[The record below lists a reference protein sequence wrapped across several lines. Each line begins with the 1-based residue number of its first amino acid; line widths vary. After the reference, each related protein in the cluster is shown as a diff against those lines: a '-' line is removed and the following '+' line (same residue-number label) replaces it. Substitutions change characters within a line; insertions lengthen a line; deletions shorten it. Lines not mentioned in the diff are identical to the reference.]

1 MITSQ
6 ELAFVRLA
14 MRQRLLSVNVV
25 QEAVER
31 KKWDAPDRPITE
43 ILVDMGVL
51 GPDQATRL
59 KRQLE
64 GAAPPKEAPRMRAT
78 QVGKDPAAREDPDGP
93 LAGLPSRIGPYQLVR
108 MLGAGAMGAV
118 YHARHVELERDV
130 ALKLLQS
137 EGAPTARAI
146 QRFKREARLA
156 ARLDHPNIV
165 RVYEAGHEAGQHF
178 IAMDMV
184 RGRSVGE
191 LLTLGEVTVRRAVH
205 VMRKT
210 AEAVAYAHE
219 QGVIHRDLKPANI
232 LVDDRSGEPRV
243 TDFGLATLSEPDE
256 DDKLTRTG
264 AAVGTPAYMA
274 PEQVRGRVDEI
285 DRRTDVYALGA
296 TLYEMLTGAPP
307 FDAATFLELAK
318 RICDEDPVAP
328 RKKNPAVPAPVETV
342 CLKALEKDPAARYQ
356 SAADMAADLAAFLDD
371 APIRAQP
378 PGPVERARRWAR
390 RRPAFVA
397 GALGFAAVVGAGLG
411 FFLSL
416 PGTLELSTVPAGAAV
431 LLDGRELLDERGQTL
446 LTPPE
451 GALRLEV
458 AAGAHRLRFRLPGF
472 LDQAVG
478 VDVVRVGHGETLKLS
493 GTLVSTRGL
502 LRVET
507 EQPGGT
513 VAVFTPDGAPCG
525 EGPTPFLASLEAG
538 PYRIVVG
545 APGGWVVAPGAAAE
559 RIVTVPSGG
568 VEEKVPVPVVRDVA
582 ALRIEADPENVTV
595 RWARDGSSR
604 VAPAELP
611 GAGEHEVELSK
622 AGYLPQRLRVTVPP
636 GGRVERRVTLQ
647 PLAAWRR
654 PLDGRLLGPPLVRD
668 VDGDG
673 APDLVV
679 LEDGRDGPRLA
690 LLPGAGHTRAR
701 FRVDTTATAIL
712 DAEDVDGDGVLDL
725 LLGGEQHLELRDGRT
740 GRLVAR
746 AAGVHGPSAVVLRA
760 PNRPTQVLVLEDERP
775 RLLPISLAATGAP
788 LRGAPGRRAR
798 PALVPRG
805 VRLGAFAARSF
816 AVFPAA
822 GAALVWDTEAPEAAP
837 RRVALA
843 GVTPTSVALP
853 VAVDRE
859 RDPWVV
865 LVPEEGPAWLLDPQG
880 QARYQVGEAGARLRR
895 PSFALA
901 DRPWLLL
908 TDDARGRT
916 RAFALGPEGAREGQG
931 AVMQPGAVFLRAG
944 SEPAVAALG
953 LGPAAWSPTGDL
965 FAPAG
970 DGWVRVDAGSTDAE
984 PWASRDDEPV
994 VADADGDGLPEV
1006 LLPAPDGRAVVAL
1019 DPTPGR
1025 VRWRVR
1031 QPLPQTALVAALEAP
1046 AAGDLLL
1053 AAGERIVGRAGED
1066 GRVLLDQDLGGH
1078 VVGLTAARGGD
1089 RAVYAAARVDGGD
1102 PGAAALTRW
1111 LPTATGGWEQ
1121 VWKGVRR
1128 PASGLDALP
1137 LDLDGDKVFDVLC
1150 GGPLAVL
1157 RASDGGEVWAGRA
1170 GVQGAG
1176 STAAPRLLPGAA
1188 PLCVGPKDPG
1198 REKAAPLLAAHDP
1211 LGKLIWE
1218 VPLAVR
1224 ATLDGPW
1231 VNDPA
1236 RLILGEEREG
1246 VLVVVTERRVM
1257 ALRRTDGSESWSLD
1271 LPGVVGGLFVGGTPP
1286 RLVLTRAPD
1295 ELVCLDVGNGTA
1307 LWARRL
1313 PEDRPGGAPS
1323 PPAWLPPPRPGAPG
1337 LPRPSPGDPEPLPV
1351 VAVVAPSGVVV
1362 LVALDDGA
1370 LLGERR
1376 SPGATLLPWLVGVP
1390 TPQGGFVVAA
1400 TEDERLLALPVGPQR
1415 RPRLGRRERVREQA
1429 RRIDLGGAHV
1439 RPALGDLQAL
1449 VREDP
1454 ADASALA
1461 ALARAHLAL
1470 GEHAPAL
1477 EAARAASRVRQR
1489 LPEALR
1495 AQAEATFALGRPM
1508 QEEVE
1513 PLLHQLALVDPPQ
1526 AARVAADL
1534 AAQGG
1539 VDASRFLRRVREL
1552 APHDPSVRRLL
1563 GLERLRSIGKRV
1575 WNATSPDELADVRR
1589 VAAEA
1594 RAELLLSLTRH
1605 DDPETRAAA
1614 IVALLLE
1621 RRATAVFATRR
1632 PSRADAERLAL
1643 LNTLLGGLV
1652 PADLTRAAHR
1662 PLELARSLALTPD
1675 DGDIDA
1681 LSPVIAELVGL
1692 RPQWEGALQGIG
1704 SLRP

>member
-31 KKWDAPDRPITE
+31 KKWDAPDRPITD
-43 ILVDMGVL
+43 ILVDMGAL
-51 GPDQATRL
+51 GEDQASRL

-64 GAAPPKEAPRMRAT
+64 GGAAPKDAPRMRAT

-156 ARLDHPNIV
+156 ARLDHPNVV

-191 LLTLGEVTVRRAVH
+191 LLTLGEITVRRAVH
-205 VMRKT
+205 IMRKT

-243 TDFGLATLSEPDE
+243 TDFGLATLSEPDQ

-274 PEQVRGRVDEI
+274 PEQVRGHVDKI

-318 RICDEDPVAP
+318 RICEEDPAAP
-328 RKKNPAVPAPVETV
+328 RKKNPAVPGPVETV

-356 SAADMAADLAAFLDD
+356 TAADMAADLAAFLDD

-378 PGPVERARRWAR
+378 PGAVERARRWAR
-390 RRPAFVA
+390 RRPALMA

-416 PGTLELSTVPAGAAV
+416 PGTLEVSTVPAGASV
-431 LLDGRELLDERGQTL
+431 LLDGRELLDDKGQL
-446 LTPPE
+446 LRTPPE

-458 AAGAHRLRFRLPGF
+458 PAGAHRLRFRKDGY
-472 LDQAVG
+472 LDQALG
-478 VDVVRVGHGETLKLS
+478 VDVVRIGHGETLKLS
-493 GTLVSTRGL
+493 GTLVSTHGL
-502 LRVET
+502 LRVEMS
-507 EQPGGT
+507 EPGGAA
-513 VAVFTPDGAPCG
+513 AVFTPDGAPRG
-525 EGPTPFLASLEAG
+525 EGPTPFLARLEAG
-538 PYRIVVG
+538 AYRVVVS
-545 APGGWVVAPGAAAE
+545 APGGFIVPEGERERTVQVQPGGDEQRVA
-559 RIVTVPSGG
+559 VPL
-568 VEEKVPVPVVRDVA
+568 ERDVA
-582 ALRIEADPENVTV
+582 LLRIDADPENVTV
-595 RWARDGSSR
+595 RWLRDGSSR
-604 VAPAELP
+604 VAPADLP

-622 AGYLPQRLRVTVPP
+622 AGYLPQRLTIAVPP
-636 GGRVERRVTLQ
+636 KERVERRVTLQ

-654 PLDGRLLGPPLVRD
+654 PLDGRLLAPPLVRD

-701 FRVDTTATAIL
+701 FRVDTSARVVI

-740 GRLVAR
+740 GRLMGR
-746 AAGVHGPSAVVLRA
+746 TGGVHGPSAVVLRA
-760 PNRPTQVLVLEDERP
+760 PGRAAQVLVLDDERP
-775 RLLPISLAATGAP
+775 RLLPISLAATGSP
-788 LRGAPGRRAR
+788 PRGGARRGR

-805 VRLGAFAARSF
+805 VRMGAFAARSL

-822 GAALVWDTEAPEAAP
+822 GAALVWDTEAPETAP
-837 RRVALA
+837 RRVALE
-843 GVTPTSVALP
+843 GVTPTSAVLAVP
-853 VAVDRE
+853 VDRE

-865 LVPEEGPAWLLDPQG
+865 IVPEEGPAWLLDPQG
-880 QARYQVGEAGARLRR
+880 PARHRLGEPAARLRR
-895 PSFALA
+895 PSAAYAL
-901 DRPWLLL
+901 DRAWLLL
-908 TDDARGRT
+908 TDDAQART
-916 RAFALGPEGAREGQG
+916 RAFVLAPDRPPAEATGAPLG
-931 AVMQPGAVFLRAG
+931 PGAVFLRAG
-944 SEPAVAALG
+944 SEPAVQAAG
-953 LGPAAWSPTGDL
+953 LGPAAWAPSGDL

-994 VADADGDGLPEV
+994 IADADGDGLPEV

-1031 QPLPQTALVAALEAP
+1031 QPLPHAAVLASLEAP
-1046 AAGDLLL
+1046 GAPGDLLL
-1053 AAGERIVGRAGED
+1053 AAGDRLIGRAGGD
-1066 GRVLLDQDLGGH
+1066 GRALLDEALEGR
-1078 VVGLTAARGGD
+1078 VVGLAAARGD
-1089 RAVYAAARVDGGD
+1089 RSIYAAARAGGED
-1102 PGAAALTRW
+1102 PTIAVLRRWVPQGA
-1111 LPTATGGWEQ
+1111 GWRQ
-1121 VWKGVRR
+1121 VWDAVRR
-1128 PASGLDALP
+1128 PAQGLDALP
-1137 LDLDGDKVFDVLC
+1137 LDVDGDQVPDLLC

-1157 RASDGGEVWAGRA
+1157 RARDGGEVWTGRA
-1170 GVQGAG
+1170 GARGAA
-1176 STAAPRLLPGAA
+1176 STAAPRLLPGPA

-1198 REKAAPLLAAHDP
+1198 REKGAPLLAAHDP
-1211 LGKLIWE
+1211 LGRLVWE
-1218 VPLAVR
+1218 VPLAVT
-1224 ATLDGPW
+1224 AGADGPW
-1231 VNDPA
+1231 VPDPA

-1246 VLVVVTERRVM
+1246 VLVVVTERRVL
-1257 ALRRTDGSESWSLD
+1257 ALRRTDGSEAWSRD
-1271 LPGVVGGLFVGGTPP
+1271 LPGVVGAVFPGGTPS

-1323 PPAWLPPPRPGAPG
+1323 PPVWLPAAKPGAPG
-1337 LPRPSPGDPEPLPV
+1337 LPRPAPGDPDPLPV
-1351 VAVVAPSGVVV
+1351 VAVVAPSGAVL
-1362 LVALDDGA
+1362 LVALEDGT

-1376 SPGATLLPWLVGVP
+1376 SPGAALLPWLVGVP

-1415 RPRLGRRERVREQA
+1415 RPRLGRRERVREQG
-1429 RRIDLGGAHV
+1429 RRLDLGGPHL
-1439 RPALGDLQAL
+1439 RPALAELQAL

-1454 ADASALA
+1454 ADVSAQS

-1470 GEHAPAL
+1470 GEHPQAL
-1477 EAARAASRVRQR
+1477 EAARAALR
-1489 LPEALR
+1489 LRKGLPDALR
-1495 AQAEATFALGRPM
+1495 VQAEATFALGRPV

-1513 PLLHQLALVDPPQ
+1513 PLLHQLALVDAPQ
-1526 AARVAADL
+1526 AARVATEL

-1539 VDASRFLRRVREL
+1539 VDVSRFLRRVRDL
-1552 APHDPSVRRLL
+1552 APLEPEVRRLL

-1575 WNATSPDELADVRR
+1575 WNALPPDELFEARR

-1594 RAELLLSLTRH
+1594 RAELLVALTRH

-1632 PSRADAERLAL
+1632 PSRPDAERLAL

-1652 PADLTRAAHR
+1652 PADPTRAAHR
-1662 PLELARSLALTPD
+1662 PLELARSLAMTPD

-1681 LSPVIAELVGL
+1681 LAPVIAELVGL